1 MKTIY
6 FILLIALLASCAQQS
21 QTKPP
26 FKEIITVKDYF
37 NYNEA
42 GVKEA
47 GVKMIPVK
55 TPSGEYKVWTKRI
68 GNNPKIKVLLL
79 HGGPA
84 ITHEYFECFES
95 FLPAEGIEFYYYDQ
109 LGSYY
114 SEQPKDSNLWTLTRF
129 VEEVEQV
136 RVALGLNNTNCYL
149 LGQSWGGILAMQY
162 ALKYQNNIK
171 ALIVSNMMASFP
183 AYGAYNAMLRA
194 QLRPSLIDTLE
205 RYEKANLYFDP
216 VYQQLV
222 MDEFYRK
229 HICRVPVWPDGVQ
242 RTFKHLN
249 PDIYVLMQ
257 GPSEFVPGG
266 RLKNWD
272 VMNQLQNI
280 TIPTL
285 MIGANYDTMDPK
297 AMEEQSKRVKNGR
310 YLYCPNGSHLAM
322 WDDQPHFFPG
332 LIQFLRD
339 VDEGRM

>member
-1 MKTIY
+1 MN
-6 FILLIALLASCAQQS
+6 LIRIFFLCMILASCTQPDTRS
-21 QTKPP
+21 PL
-26 FKEIITVKDYF
+26 KEIITVKEYF
-37 NYNEA
+37 SYDNDS
-42 GVKEA
+42 VRTA
-47 GVKMIPVK
+47 GVKMIPVT
-55 TPSGEYKVWTKRI
+55 TPSGEFKVWTKRI

-84 ITHEYFECFES
+84 ITHEYFESFES

-109 LGSYY
+109 LGSHY
-114 SEQPKDSNLWTLTRF
+114 SEQPKDSNLWTLDRF

-136 RVALGLNNTNCYL
+136 RVALGLNKDNCYL

-162 ALKYQNNIK
+162 ALKYQHNIK
-171 ALIVSNMMASFP
+171 ALIIANMMASFP
-183 AYGAYNAMLRA
+183 AYGAYNATLRA

-205 RYEKANLYFDP
+205 MYEKADNYTDP

-229 HICRVPVWPDGVQ
+229 HICRIAEWPDALN
-242 RTFKHLN
+242 RTFNHLN
-249 PDIYVLMQ
+249 PDVYVLMQ

-272 VMNQLQNI
+272 VMDELQNI
-280 TIPTL
+280 TVPTL
-285 MIGANYDTMDPK
+285 MIGAHYDTMDPK

-322 WDDQPHFFPG
+322 WDDQQHFFPG
-332 LIQFLRD
+332 LIQFLHD